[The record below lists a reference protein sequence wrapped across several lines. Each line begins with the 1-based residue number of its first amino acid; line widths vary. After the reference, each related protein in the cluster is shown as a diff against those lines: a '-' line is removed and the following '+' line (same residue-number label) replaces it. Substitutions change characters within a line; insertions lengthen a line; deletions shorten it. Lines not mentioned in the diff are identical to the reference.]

1 MTANVLMLYCAAAR
15 VIGTVADHLDAFSNM
30 STFKVVQIDSGVAGN
45 VELEIDRFDAVVFH
59 YSLVLESSNY
69 INEHLREQ
77 IRRYKGAKILFIQ
90 DEMRWV
96 NRTVDAIVDLGIKT
110 VFSVVNP
117 EAQRKI
123 YHDPRLADVRFET
136 TLTGFV
142 PEHLIPMKVPAYEDR
157 KTDVGYRARKLSA
170 WYGSFAREKWL
181 ISKRFEKDAKR
192 FNLNCDL
199 SNRENERLYGKAWI
213 KFMANCRAT
222 LGVESG
228 ASFVDFT
235 GAIYP
240 QVEAYEAANP
250 DATFGEIRDR
260 FLEGRDGEIVIH
272 VISPRCFEAA
282 ALRTLMIMY
291 EGDYSGIL
299 EAGRHYVMLERDHSN
314 MEEVASYL
322 REPAKAKPIID
333 TAYEEIACS
342 GKWTFKA
349 FISHFDH
356 VLSEE
361 LEKIEGSEPART
373 NPFDAAVLAKM
384 GERFERLHRW
394 RVRRQQTLFLTARA
408 VLKTAIFIR
417 NHMPEWTRPIITRY
431 GERVIIFL
439 KPHLRRLMGLG

>member
-1 MTANVLMLYCAAAR
+1 MTANVLMLYCAAAK

-77 IRRYKGAKILFIQ
+77 IRRYKGAKVLFIQ

-157 KTDVGYRARKLSA
+157 KIDVGYRARKLSA

-181 ISKRFEKDAKR
+181 ISKRLEKDAKR
-192 FNLNCDL
+192 FKLNCDL

-250 DATFGEIRDR
+250 DATFEEIRDK

-299 EAGRHYVMLERDHSN
+299 EAGRHYVVLERDHSN

-333 TAYEEIACS
+333 AAYEEIACS

-349 FISHFDH
+349 FIGHFDQ

-373 NPFDAAVLAKM
+373 NPFDATVLAKM

>member
-1 MTANVLMLYCAAAR
+1 MTANVLMLHCAAAR
-15 VIGTVADHLDAFSNM
+15 VIGTVADHLDAFSTM
-30 STFKVVQIDSGVAGN
+30 SSYKVVQIDSGVAGN
-45 VELEIDRFDAVVFH
+45 VDIEIDRFDAVVFH
-59 YSLVLESSNY
+59 YSLVLESAKY
-69 INEHLREQ
+69 INENLREQ
-77 IRRYKGAKILFIQ
+77 LRRYRGAKILFIQ

-142 PEHLIPMKVPAYEDR
+142 PEHLIPMKVPAYADR
-157 KTDVGYRARKLSA
+157 KIDVGYRARKLSA

-181 ISKRFEKDAKR
+181 ISKRFEKDAKQL
-192 FNLNCDL
+192 NLNCDL

-213 KFMANCRAT
+213 RFMANCRAT

-235 GAIYP
+235 GEIYP
-240 QVEAYEAANP
+240 HVEAYEAANP
-250 DATFGEIRDR
+250 EASFEEIRDK

-299 EAGRHYVMLERDHSN
+299 EAGRHYVVLKRDHSN

-322 REPAKAKPIID
+322 RDPSKAKPIID
-333 TAYEEIACS
+333 AAYEEIACS

-349 FISHFDH
+349 FIGHFDR
-356 VLSEE
+356 VLNEE
-361 LEKIEGSEPART
+361 LAKIKGSRSARTTPFEPAT
-373 NPFDAAVLAKM
+373 LDEM
-384 GERFERLHRW
+384 EERFERLHRW
-394 RVRRQQTLFLTARA
+394 RVRRQQSVFITVCVASR
-408 VLKTAIFIR
+408 TAIIIR
-417 NHMPEWTRPIITRY
+417 DFMPGWARPIIARY
-431 GERVIIFL
+431 VDRMKVIA
-439 KPHLRRLMGLG
+439 KPHLLKLMGLS